1 MPTTKR
7 VDGDYSIYTTVD
19 GANVYTGNINMTTD
33 TVKING
39 NLDVGGNVTYINVT
53 ELNIRDPFI
62 LLNSSNTG
70 TYSSNSGILTHTSN
84 TTFAGLR
91 YDNSIGYWQT
101 SNSTGNSGNTGSW
114 FTITTGGPIGGAN
127 TQIQFNDDGQFGAT
141 ANLTFDKATNNF
153 SLQGQMVWGNLAAS
167 PTAVSNSVVMYHSTV
182 GEGDTGMY
190 VKDAN
195 TDQEL
200 ITKRKAVFYSLIL

>member
-7 VDGDYSIYTTVD
+7 VDGDYSIVTTVS
-19 GANVYTGNINMTTD
+19 GANVYSGNILMTTD

-62 LLNSSNTG
+62 LLNSSNSN
-70 TYSSNSGILTHTSN
+70 TYASNSGILTHESN
-84 TTFAGLR
+84 TLFAGLR
-91 YDNSIGYWQT
+91 Y
-101 SNSTGNSGNTGSW
+101 NSTSQQWQITDDTSISGNTGTW
-114 FTITTGGPIGGAN
+114 ATLTAGGSLAGGN
-127 TQIQFNDDGQFGAT
+127 RQIQFNDGNVFGAS
-141 ANLTFDKATNNF
+141 ANLTFDKATNDF
-153 SLQGQMVWGNLAAS
+153 ALQGQMVWGNVGTS
-167 PTAVSNSVVMYHSTV
+167 PSAVSNSVVMYHNTV
-182 GEGDTGMY
+182 GEGDTGVY
-190 VKDAN
+190 VKDVN

>member
-7 VDGDYSIYTTVD
+7 VDGDYSILTTVD
-19 GANVYTGNINMTTD
+19 SGNVYTGNILMTTD
-33 TVKING
+33 TVKIDG

-62 LLNSSNTG
+62 LLNSSNSN
-70 TYSSNSGILTHTSN
+70 TYSSNSGILTHESN

-91 YDNSIGYWQT
+91 YNNTAQQWQIT
-101 SNSTGNSGNTGSW
+101 DDTGLNGNTGTW
-114 FTITTGGPIGGAN
+114 ATLTAGGTLAGGN
-127 TQIQFNDDGQFGAT
+127 RQIQFNDSNVFGAS
-141 ANLTFDKATNNF
+141 ANLTFDKATNDF
-153 SLQGQMVWGNLAAS
+153 TLQGQMVWGNIGYS
-167 PTAVSNSVVMYHSTV
+167 PSAVSNSVVMYHNTV
-182 GEGDTGMY
+182 GEGDSGVY
-190 VKDAN
+190 VKDAD